1 MKVEKIIA
9 FGLIIVL
16 SSLIL
21 SQSNFISKL
30 KNKII
35 AKTEQNIKSKETTGK
50 LYGIDVSHHQGK
62 IEWKKVKKWKN
73 KRLIFVYVKATEGAT
88 YVDKTYKR
96 NIKGAHESDFLVG
109 SYHYFRTTSSIE
121 DQFQNFINTIDINQQ
136 DLIPLID
143 VEEKSNWTD
152 EEFHKKFTA
161 FLNSGVLK
169 ILNM

>member
-1 MKVEKIIA
+1 MKVKKIIA
-9 FGLIIVL
+9 FGLVIVL

-73 KRLIFVYVKATEGAT
+73 KRLIYV
-88 YVDKTYKR
+88 
-96 NIKGAHESDFLVG
+96 
-109 SYHYFRTTSSIE
+109 
-121 DQFQNFINTIDINQQ
+121 
-136 DLIPLID
+136 
-143 VEEKSNWTD
+143 
-152 EEFHKKFTA
+152 
-161 FLNSGVLK
+161 
-169 ILNM
+169 